1 MTRYRVALWVL
12 LGGKLLGAWGLTW
25 DIQWHL
31 LIGRDTFWIPPHLM
45 MYSGVTA
52 LVLALDTRDRRRGVR
67 RRGGVTMLG
76 LTSTRGI
83 HLAAWGVAL
92 LLLAAPIDDLWHRLF
107 GLDVTLWSP
116 PHLLGLLG

>member
-1 MTRYRVALWVL
+1 VTRYRVALWVL

-52 LVLALDTRDRRRGVR
+52 GFLVAVLVLALDTRDRRRGDPGALRIATRQQPR
-67 RRGGVTMLG
+67 RRQLA
-76 LTSTRGI
+76 LRCRG
-83 HLAAWGVAL
+83 HVSV
-92 LLLAAPIDDLWHRLF
+92 PCSMR
-107 GLDVTLWSP
+107 
-116 PHLLGLLG
+116 